1 MFIWSKLPEM
11 PTPKT
16 NQPPLTSG
24 SDPESKSSS
33 RAAPAPGSGKRRS
46 QAERTA
52 ETRSRLID
60 ATIDCLID
68 SGYSGT
74 TTVAVCKR
82 AGVSHGSLLYHYGTR
97 ERLLG
102 AALDAVYERL
112 RRPVVE
118 SLEQLPLGEAR
129 VDALVELMW
138 GAFGAREFKAVLEL
152 WLAASNQS
160 EVGWAVWPEADD
172 FDRAIQP
179 LAEHLFPDVAERMPD
194 FSLYISLIFQVLQG
208 MGLANATWPHDE
220 EDPVR
225 AQVRELL
232 GRLVRDAFRVSA
244 K

>member
-1 MFIWSKLPEM
+1 MPSSKTSRPLPAPEV
-11 PTPKT
+11 
-16 NQPPLTSG
+16 
-24 SDPESKSSS
+24 DPKSSS
-33 RAAPAPGSGKRRS
+33 GAAVRGPRKRRR

-60 ATIDCLID
+60 ATIDCLVD

-82 AGVSHGSLLYHYGTR
+82 AHVSHGSLLYHYGTR

-112 RRPVVE
+112 RRPVVAA
-118 SLEQLPLGEAR
+118 LEELPSGEER

-160 EVGWAVWPEADD
+160 DVGWAVWPEADD

-179 LAEHLFPDVAERMPD
+179 LAERLFPDVAARMPD

-208 MGLANATWPHDE
+208 MGLANATWPRDE
-220 EDPVR
+220 DDPTRVRVR
-225 AQVRELL
+225 ALL
-232 GRLVRDAFRVSA
+232 GRIVRDAFGASS

>member
-1 MFIWSKLPEM
+1 MVMRQTRPPSVSKGDLKSHLPAGDARSTG
-11 PTPKT
+11 P
-16 NQPPLTSG
+16 
-24 SDPESKSSS
+24 
-33 RAAPAPGSGKRRS
+33 RRS

-52 ETRSRLID
+52 ETRARLID
-60 ATIDCLID
+60 ATIECLID

-82 AGVSHGSLLYHYGTR
+82 AGVSHGSLLHHYGTR

-112 RRPVVE
+112 QRPVIE
-118 SLEQLPLGEAR
+118 SLEQLPLGEER

-138 GAFGAREFKAVLEL
+138 GAFGSLEFKAVLEL

-160 EVGWAVWPEADD
+160 DVGWAVWPEAED

-179 LAEHLFPDVAERMPD
+179 LAEHLFPDVAARMPD

-208 MGLANATWPHDE
+208 MGLAHATWPQG
-220 EDPVR
+220 EDDSTRVRVR
-225 AQVRELL
+225 ALL
-232 GRLVRDAFRVSA
+232 GRLVRDAFSESS

>member
-1 MFIWSKLPEM
+1 MRTRNTS
-11 PTPKT
+11 
-16 NQPPLTSG
+16 QPPLASG
-24 SDPESKSSS
+24 ADAGAKSSS
-33 RAAPAPGSGKRRS
+33 RAALGSGKRRS

-52 ETRSRLID
+52 ETRSRLMD
-60 ATIDCLID
+60 ATIECLID

-118 SLEQLPLGEAR
+118 SLEQLPLGEER
-129 VDALVELMW
+129 VDGLVELMW

-179 LAEHLFPDVAERMPD
+179 LAEHLFPDVAGRMPD

-208 MGLANATWPHDE
+208 MGLANATWPHDA

-232 GRLVRDAFRVSA
+232 GRLVRDAFRLSE